1 MKIKIKNTKAA
12 ILKKLKY
19 PLSLGTINLPK
30 NLKKNQ
36 LLVELTHSGI
46 CGSQIGEIDGVKG
59 PDKYLPHLLGH
70 EGIGY
75 VIQTG
80 PKVKKVKEGDKV
92 LLHWMKSGGD
102 DSAPPIYNWNDKRLN
117 AGLVTTFNQHAIV
130 SQTRVTKIINNFNDL
145 DLLMMG
151 CTASTAIGSIKNLC
165 NIKPRHIIA
174 VSGCG
179 PIGLYII
186 KVLRLMNVKDIVAI
200 DINNSKL
207 NLAKKLGAKFVL
219 NTSKQNLSDLKKL
232 FSNGF
237 DYLFECT
244 GNTKIISQGFECLK
258 KDGSEILIGVPKH
271 KKKSSFYTL
280 EINLGKKL
288 IGSKGGN
295 FNPDK
300 DISSYLKLLN
310 LEGKDKK
317 KIIKNI
323 IKLEDIN
330 DLINETKKGNIIG
343 KSVIVY

>member
-1 MKIKIKNTKAA
+1 
-12 ILKKLKY
+12 
-19 PLSLGTINLPK
+19 
-30 NLKKNQ
+30 
-36 LLVELTHSGI
+36 
-46 CGSQIGEIDGVKG
+46 
-59 PDKYLPHLLGH
+59 
-70 EGIGY
+70 
-75 VIQTG
+75 
-80 PKVKKVKEGDKV
+80 
-92 LLHWMKSGGD
+92 
-102 DSAPPIYNWNDKRLN
+102 
-117 AGLVTTFNQHAIV
+117 
-130 SQTRVTKIINNFNDL
+130 
-145 DLLMMG
+145 
-151 CTASTAIGSIKNLC
+151 
-165 NIKPRHIIA
+165 
-174 VSGCG
+174 
-179 PIGLYII
+179 
-186 KVLRLMNVKDIVAI
+186 MNVKDIVAI

-219 NTSKQNLSDLKKL
+219 NTSKQNLSDSKKL

-258 KDGSEILIGVPKH
+258 IDGSEILIGVPKH